1 MKALGRGWVPASL
14 LRALC
19 QWADSDLREA
29 GASDL
34 TLGPLTLCTGESGGR
49 SVWAQGLP
57 AGPAG
62 MLRRCWCPRGPGGS
76 WAGLNHR
83 RSGIA
88 RGGGRHRSPVAG
100 SPSALKPQPGFS
112 TLHEEDSGWN
122 CCPAPMPRAQPAAR
136 TGHASVSPPS
146 RAPGQQRLLVPW
158 TSAPSVRA
166 APWSPPGLA
175 GGPSEGRTTGSLI
188 LKLLMKNH
196 ELHFF
201 GN

>member
-34 TLGPLTLCTGESGGR
+34 TSGPFTLCTGESGGH

-62 MLRRCWCPRGPGGS
+62 MLRHCWCPRGPGGL

-112 TLHEEDSGWN
+112 TVHEEDSGWN
-122 CCPAPMPRAQPAAR
+122 CCPAPDATGSACCETRTREHESTEPHPGPA
-136 TGHASVSPPS
+136 T
-146 RAPGQQRLLVPW
+146 
-158 TSAPSVRA
+158 
-166 APWSPPGLA
+166 PPGALDLSALSA
-175 GGPSEGRTTGSLI
+175 GCPLESTGSGRRTL
-188 LKLLMKNH
+188 
-196 ELHFF
+196 
-201 GN
+201 